1 MFSKTRTNEPR
12 HEAGASPSQM
22 AGSTTTTPATT
33 QSISQTAPKPKPPA
47 STLSSDLHF
56 TGDLVSTGDIQIE
69 GKIEGDV
76 RGHQLTVGENAIIK
90 GEIIGDDVVING
102 RITGSVRGLKVRLSS
117 TAKVEGDI
125 IHKIIA
131 IESGAQFDGSVTRQ
145 DDPLNSGKQQNRQ
158 PPKVATPIRQT
169 APPSPGK
176 PGVVTNPVKQ
186 EASSSE

>member
-1 MFSKTRTNEPR
+1 MFSKNKPNEPR
-12 HEAGASPSQM
+12 NEVPTSPSQM
-22 AGSTTTTPATT
+22 AGSMPSTPAAT
-33 QSISQTAPKPKPPA
+33 QSTPQTAPKPKPPA

-145 DDPLNSGKQQNRQ
+145 DDPLNSGKLQNRPTPKAAVPMR
-158 PPKVATPIRQT
+158 PPAPSSPNKPAVA
-169 APPSPGK
+169 ANS
-176 PGVVTNPVKQ
+176 VKQ
-186 EASSSE
+186 EAAASE